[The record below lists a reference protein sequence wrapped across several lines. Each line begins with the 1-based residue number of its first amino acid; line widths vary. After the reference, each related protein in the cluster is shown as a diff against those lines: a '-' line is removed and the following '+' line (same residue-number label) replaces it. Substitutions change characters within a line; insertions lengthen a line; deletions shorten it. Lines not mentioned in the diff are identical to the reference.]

1 MERAK
6 RGVSRT
12 DKQRSGEAGPP
23 RGPRRG
29 AGRPHAEEQR
39 RPSAAPGTAP
49 RRSTPPPAPGAAR
62 GHGGEELP
70 SSPARGAVPG
80 AGPPRGRADTPGLLE
95 CRRCRYL
102 RTGRACCQLVGALLA
117 ALILVC
123 SSVSYGSAGG
133 YTGVPDQGSIYYY
146 MYGGAYSG
154 LSGAEGEKAQQL
166 DRRFT
171 QLKVPIARA
180 AMAVGGALM
189 VFSSALIVVGVVRLP
204 WRFPALLI
212 VECILD
218 AVVAVGLLFALYY
231 FFHHLLGVYDSSV
244 CKERAQLYQSKG
256 YRGFS
261 CSMHG
266 AEIAAGLLGCAA
278 VVAFLLGAGLAIRG
292 YRIVHKLKQKPEHAY
307 EP

>member
-1 MERAK
+1 
-6 RGVSRT
+6 VQRT
-12 DKQRSGEAGPP
+12 GIGPASAGA
-23 RGPRRG
+23 RR
-29 AGRPHAEEQR
+29 QQ
-39 RPSAAPGTAP
+39 PGT
-49 RRSTPPPAPGAAR
+49 
-62 GHGGEELP
+62 
-70 SSPARGAVPG
+70 
-80 AGPPRGRADTPGLLE
+80 LL
-95 CRRCRYL
+95 L
-102 RTGRACCQLVGALLA
+102 TACCQLVGALLA

>member
-1 MERAK
+1 MAERSCPRAPRGGGDGRGSARHGGSGGGREERGGMAGG
-6 RGVSRT
+6 RGVARL
-12 DKQRSGEAGPP
+12 PP
-23 RGPRRG
+23 LPLT
-29 AGRPHAEEQR
+29 PL
-39 RPSAAPGTAP
+39 SPG
-49 RRSTPPPAPGAAR
+49 S
-62 GHGGEELP
+62 
-70 SSPARGAVPG
+70 AVPG

>member
-1 MERAK
+1 MA
-6 RGVSRT
+6 
-12 DKQRSGEAGPP
+12 
-23 RGPRRG
+23 GPRREHFQHLDGQAVGLAQRVRGGNGVEAGLGGG
-29 AGRPHAEEQR
+29 AAGAPSVPGRP
-39 RPSAAPGTAP
+39 GTEVG
-49 RRSTPPPAPGAAR
+49 GAA
-62 GHGGEELP
+62 
-70 SSPARGAVPG
+70 
-80 AGPPRGRADTPGLLE
+80 
-95 CRRCRYL
+95 
-102 RTGRACCQLVGALLA
+102 A
-117 ALILVC
+117 A
-123 SSVSYGSAGG
+123 AGG